1 MGEVKV
7 GVMGGTFDPI
17 HMGHL
22 TIAEDIMRKLGLS
35 EVLFIPAGQPVF
47 KQGISVSPA
56 EHRLEM
62 VLLATASN
70 TYFNVSTIELER
82 PGPSYSVDTVE
93 ELKAGLCGGST
104 LYLIMGFD
112 TLSELA
118 LWKDPGRLLRMCHVV
133 GVRRPGHIE
142 IDLSSLESSVPG
154 AGEKVM
160 IVDAPLLDISASD
173 IRRRV
178 SQGLVIRHMVPVEV
192 ENYIMEHNLYLQGG
206 LGK

>member
-1 MGEVKV
+1 VGEFRV
-7 GVMGGTFDPI
+7 GVLGGTFDPI

-22 TIAEDIMRKLGLS
+22 TIAEEIMRKLGLS

-47 KQGISVSPA
+47 KQENDVSAA

-62 VLLATASN
+62 VLLATAAN
-70 TYFNVSTIELER
+70 PYFNVSTIELER

-93 ELKAGLCGGST
+93 ELKAGLCGGSA

-118 LWKDPGRLLRMCHVV
+118 LWKDPERLLKMCHVV
-133 GVRRPGHIE
+133 GVRRPGHTD
-142 IDLSSLESSVPG
+142 IDLRSLESALPD
-154 AGEKVM
+154 AGGKVM
-160 IVDAPLLDISASD
+160 IVDAPLVDVSASD

-192 ENYIMEHNLYLQGG
+192 EEYIVEHNLYL
-206 LGK
+206 